1 MSALYKVTHVCIKYC
16 MKCKLRCIKSYAI
29 FLVLHC
35 YTPFVLLRTGF
46 FMTNAFY
53 IDLKNAVSKYIF
65 IPESF
70 VMSCHVLGVSVPL
83 PFEEVIIAGHW
94 RLRHRTA
101 SSNRIRTGSG
111 RRHRL
116 SLTQLRSLTQLQV
129 EVMTGFGFVCFV
141 VGRSHSEQESGNER
155 TWTVKFRM

>member
-70 VMSCHVLGVSVPL
+70 VSCHVTFSAFPY
-83 PFEEVIIAGHW
+83 PF
-94 RLRHRTA
+94 RLRKSLLPVIGDSDTA
-101 SSNRIRTGSG
+101 LPALTGSG
-111 RRHRL
+111 
-116 SLTQLRSLTQLQV
+116 
-129 EVMTGFGFVCFV
+129 
-141 VGRSHSEQESGNER
+141 QEAEDDTDSR
-155 TWTVKFRM
+155 